1 MKQKNNLRFRFWVL
15 LVALL
20 ALSLYNTHAAK
31 AAETEAAGAQ
41 KGDSQVNW
49 LFVMTGTSGSFD
61 GKTITLHNVPPT
73 LMFSDRPY
81 RIFGHMDTAKL
92 IKEVSTGPDS
102 FAEDP
107 PNAVL
112 STFGGELPT
121 SATVVLYKPTLT
133 GNTLSFPVKVS
144 EGNIP
149 DKFEGAT
156 LFIDHWH
163 HHGHRH
169 GHPHWHPHVGAL
181 IAGAAVG
188 SAVHHAS
195 EPKTVVVQQPAYYY
209 QATPPPPAPAPAPDK
224 PSTKSPE
231 SRLEDLKSMYNKGH
245 ITKSDYDQKKKQII
259 DQM

>member
-1 MKQKNNLRFRFWVL
+1 MPFFF
-15 LVALL
+15 
-20 ALSLYNTHAAK
+20 NTYAAK
-31 AAETEAAGAQ
+31 AAENEAAGGKQ
-41 KGDSQVNW
+41 GDPQVNW

-92 IKEVSTGPDS
+92 IKEVSTGPNS

-121 SATVVLYKPTLT
+121 TATVVLYKPTLT

-149 DKFEGAT
+149 RTFEGAT
-156 LFIDHWH
+156 LFIDHW
-163 HHGHRH
+163 RR
-169 GHPHWHPHVGAL
+169 HPHIGAFVV
-181 IAGAAVG
+181 GAAVG
-188 SAVHHAS
+188 SAVRHAS
-195 EPKTVVVQQPAYYY
+195 QPKTVVVTQPTYYY
-209 QATPPPPAPAPAPDK
+209 QATPPPPPPAPDK
-224 PSTKSPE
+224 QSSKSPE
-231 SRLEDLKSMYNKGH
+231 ARLEEVKSMYDKGL
-245 ITKSDYDQKKKQII
+245 ISKSEYDQKRKQIL

>member
-1 MKQKNNLRFRFWVL
+1 MKQKNNFRFHYLVL
-15 LVALL
+15 FVTLL
-20 ALSLYNTHAAK
+20 LLFGFNTHAAK
-31 AAETEAAGAQ
+31 AAEAETTGGKQ
-41 KGDSQVNW
+41 GDPQVNW

-92 IKEVSTGPDS
+92 IKEVSTGPNS

-121 SATVVLYKPTLT
+121 TATVVLYKPTLT
-133 GNTLSFPVKVS
+133 GKTLSFPVKVS

-149 DKFEGAT
+149 RTFEGAT

-163 HHGHRH
+163 R
-169 GHPHWHPHVGAL
+169 HPHIGAFVV
-181 IAGAAVG
+181 GAAVG

-195 EPKTVVVQQPAYYY
+195 QPKTVVVQQPAYYY
-209 QATPPPPAPAPAPDK
+209 QATPPPPPPAPAPD
-224 PSTKSPE
+224 STKSPE
-231 SRLEDLKSMYNKGH
+231 ARLGELKSMYDKGL
-245 ITKSDYDQKKKQII
+245 ITKSDYDQKKKQILN
-259 DQM
+259 QM

>member
-15 LVALL
+15 LAALL
-20 ALSLYNTHAAK
+20 ALSFYNTHAAK
-31 AAETEAAGAQ
+31 AEEMKAAGGEQKAQ
-41 KGDSQVNW
+41 KANW
-49 LFVMTGTSGSFD
+49 LFVMTATSGSFD

-92 IKEVSTGPDS
+92 IKEVSTGPNS

-112 STFGGELPT
+112 STFGGGLPT
-121 SATVVLYKPTLT
+121 TATVVLYKPTLT
-133 GNTLSFPVKVS
+133 GKTLSFPVKVS

-149 DKFEGAT
+149 RTFEGAT

-163 HHGHRH
+163 R
-169 GHPHWHPHVGAL
+169 HPHIGAFVV
-181 IAGAAVG
+181 GAAVG

-195 EPKTVVVQQPAYYY
+195 QPKTVVVQQPAYYY
-209 QATPPPPAPAPAPDK
+209 QATPPPPPPAPD
-224 PSTKSPE
+224 STKSPE
-231 SRLEDLKSMYNKGH
+231 SRLEELKSMYEKGL
-245 ITKSDYDQKKKQII
+245 ITKSDYDQKKKQIL

>member
-1 MKQKNNLRFRFWVL
+1 MKQKNNFRCHFLVL
-15 LVALL
+15 LAILL
-20 ALSLYNTHAAK
+20 LVFVYNTHAAK
-31 AAETEAAGAQ
+31 AAETDTAGGKQ
-41 KGDSQVNW
+41 GDPQVNW

-92 IKEVSTGPDS
+92 IKEVSTGPDN
-102 FAEDP
+102 FTENP

-121 SATVVLYKPTLT
+121 TGTVVLYKPTLT
-133 GNTLSFPVKVS
+133 GKTLSFPVKVL

-149 DKFEGAT
+149 NTFEGAT

-163 HHGHRH
+163 R
-169 GHPHWHPHVGAL
+169 HPHIGAFVV
-181 IAGAAVG
+181 GAAVG
-188 SAVHHAS
+188 SAAAHHES
-195 EPKTVVVQQPAYYY
+195 ETKTVVVQQPAYYY
-209 QATPPPPAPAPAPDK
+209 QATPPPPPPAPAPDK
-224 PSTKSPE
+224 PSAKSPE
-231 SRLEDLKSMYNKGH
+231 SRLEEVKSMYDKGL
-245 ITKSDYDQKKKQII
+245 ISKSEYDQKKKQIL